1 MAPMIRPAEPHDVD
15 DDEDPR
21 NLTCVFV
28 IESEPD
34 ADVPVEELAWW
45 LDCQEKAETRAALAA
60 SGLL

>member
-1 MAPMIRPAEPHDVD
+1 MAPMIRPAERQ

-21 NLTCVFV
+21 ILTCVFV

-34 ADVPVEELAWW
+34 ADVPVQELAWW

>member
-1 MAPMIRPAEPHDVD
+1 MAPIIRPADPHDID
-15 DDEDPR
+15 DDTR
-21 NLTCVFV
+21 ILTCVFV

-45 LDCQEKAETRAALAA
+45 LECQEKAETRAALAA